1 MVNETQEKRRIG
13 INRWLILALI
23 VVSVILTGMIAPIM
37 PHIQLPAE
45 RISHSPLF
53 TLPIIGD
60 FYLTNTLVA
69 TLLADL
75 VLIAIA
81 FSVRRA
87 ARSGKPVFSG
97 FASAVEAIIEAL
109 YNLTESTAGKWAV
122 SILPYF
128 ATIVLLVLV
137 ANWME
142 LIPGVDTIGF
152 LEHSEHGYNVR
163 EVIPGVVT
171 IVKDASEHGEGNFVL
186 VPFMRAAAT
195 DLNFTLALALISVVM
210 TQVIGVRALGPRY
223 FGKFFAFGN
232 LFKMFSKPNIGPFDA
247 MFPFIDIFVGLLE
260 MVAEF
265 AKILS
270 FTFRLFGNI
279 FAGAVLL
286 FVLGSLL
293 PAIQWG
299 VIILEL
305 FFGLIQALVFGML
318 TMMFMTMAVQSHHDE
333 HEESHA

>member
-1 MVNETQEKRRIG
+1 MVGEAQEKRRFG

-23 VVSVILTGMIAPIM
+23 IVTVILTGIVAPIM

-45 RISHSPLF
+45 RISHEPLF

-60 FYLTNTLVA
+60 FYLTNTLLA

-81 FSVRRA
+81 ITIRRA

-128 ATIVLLVLV
+128 ATILLLVLV

-152 LEHSEHGYNVR
+152 LEPSEHGYGIQ

-171 IVKDASEHGEGNFVL
+171 IVKDTSEHSEGGYIL
-186 VPFMRAAAT
+186 VPYLRAAAT
-195 DLNFTLALALISVVM
+195 DLNFTMALALIAVVM
-210 TQVIGVRALGPRY
+210 TQVSGVRSVGVRY
-223 FGKFFAFGN
+223 FGKFLAFGN
-232 LFKMFSKPNIGPFDA
+232 FLKLWTRPKIGPFDA
-247 MFPFIDIFVGLLE
+247 MFPFIDIFVGILE
-260 MVAEF
+260 LVAEF

-286 FVLGSLL
+286 FVLGTLL

-299 VIILEL
+299 VLVLEL

-318 TMMFMTMAVQSHHDE
+318 TMMFMTMAVRSHHD
-333 HEESHA
+333 

>member
-1 MVNETQEKRRIG
+1 MGNETNKKWRWG
-13 INRWLILALI
+13 VNRWLILFLI
-23 VVSVILTGMIAPIM
+23 ILSVYAAGAFAPIM

-45 RISHSPLF
+45 RVSQEPLF

-69 TLLADL
+69 TLLADV
-75 VLIAIA
+75 VLIVI
-81 FSVRRA
+81 SLVVRRA
-87 ARSGKPVFSG
+87 SRSGKQVLSG

-109 YNLTESTAGKWAV
+109 YNLVETTAGKWAQT
-122 SILPYF
+122 ILPFF

-152 LEHSEHGYNVR
+152 LEHSEHGFKAQ
-163 EVIPGVVT
+163 EVIPGVET
-171 IVKDASEHGEGNFVL
+171 IVKGTPEHGEEGFVL
-186 VPFMRAAAT
+186 VPFVRAAAT
-195 DLNFTLALALISVVM
+195 DLNFTMALALVSVVM
-210 TQVIGVRALGPRY
+210 TQVIGLRALGPRY
-223 FGKFFAFGN
+223 FGKFLNVGN
-232 LFKMFSKPNIGPFDA
+232 FLKMWRQPRLGPFDV
-247 MFPFIDIFVGLLE
+247 MLPFIDIFVGILE
-260 MVAEF
+260 TVAEF

-293 PAIQWG
+293 PAIQSG
-299 VIILEL
+299 VILLEL

>member
-23 VVSVILTGMIAPIM
+23 VVSVILTGLIAPIM

-53 TLPIIGD
+53 TLPIIGE

-87 ARSGKPVFSG
+87 ARSDKPVFSG

-223 FGKFFAFGN
+223 FGIHRYLCRSLGDGSRVCQNPLIHLPVVRKYFCW
-232 LFKMFSKPNIGPFDA
+232 S
-247 MFPFIDIFVGLLE
+247 
-260 MVAEF
+260 
-265 AKILS
+265 
-270 FTFRLFGNI
+270 
-279 FAGAVLL
+279 
-286 FVLGSLL
+286 GSLICSRFIATCY
-293 PAIQWG
+293 PVG
-299 VIILEL
+299 SDYFGIILW
-305 FFGLIQALVFGML
+305 FDPSFGVRHVDYDVYDHGCPI
-318 TMMFMTMAVQSHHDE
+318 SPR
-333 HEESHA
+333 

>member
-1 MVNETQEKRRIG
+1 MNVSGRKWRWG
-13 INRWLILALI
+13 VNRWMILSLIIL
-23 VVSVILTGMIAPIM
+23 SVYLSGVISPIM

-45 RISHSPLF
+45 RITHEPLF
-53 TLPIIGD
+53 TLPIID
-60 FYLTNTLVA
+60 EFYLTNTLVA
-69 TLLADL
+69 TLLADI
-75 VLIAIA
+75 VLISVA

-87 ARSGKPVFSG
+87 SRSGKQVFSG
-97 FASAVEAIIEAL
+97 IASAVEAITEVL
-109 YNLTESTAGKWAV
+109 YNLVESTVGKWATA
-122 SILPYF
+122 ILPFF

-142 LIPGVDTIGF
+142 LIPGVDTIGL
-152 LEHSEHGYNVR
+152 LEHSEHGYKAQ
-163 EVIPGVVT
+163 EVFAGVDT
-171 IVKDASEHGEGNFVL
+171 IVKEIPEHGEGGKVL
-186 VPFMRAAAT
+186 VPFVRAAAT
-195 DLNFTLALALISVVM
+195 DLNFTLALAMVSVIM

-223 FGKFFAFGN
+223 FSKFLNFGN
-232 LFKMFSKPNIGPFDA
+232 FFKMWTRVRLGPFDV
-247 MFPFIDIFVGLLE
+247 MFPFINIFVGMLE
-260 MVAEF
+260 TVAEV

-270 FTFRLFGNI
+270 FSFRLFGNI

-333 HEESHA
+333 SEESHA